1 MTGLVKFLFI
11 LIVVYYAF
19 KLLGRYLFPFLIKYF
34 IKKTQQ
40 KMGIEPE
47 VDIKIAKK
55 KVGQVNIDYIPKKE
69 KKKGSENL
77 DKSDDYVD
85 FEDVSE

>member
-47 VDIKIAKK
+47 VDIKKAKK

>member
-1 MTGLVKFLFI
+1 MGFIRFLFI

-19 KLLGRYLFPFLIKYF
+19 KLLSRYLFPFLIKHF
-34 IKKTQQ
+34 IKKAQQ

-47 VDIKIAKK
+47 IDIKKAKK
-55 KVGQVNIDYIPKKE
+55 KVGQVKIDYIPKKM
-69 KKKGSENL
+69 KKKNSGDSGESE
-77 DKSDDYVD
+77 DYVD